1 MSDKEKED
9 DRMRRAYGTAGR
21 AYREKLSQERPE
33 DEAELASIEPAE
45 VIAVHGL
52 YDHIHRVLEA
62 TGVPFLGLDP
72 GDLPR
77 VDWDRMQVLFV
88 NCPGHLPETAMN
100 RIAPWVRAGGYLV
113 TTDWALK
120 HVVEPLFPGTVRH
133 NGQTTDD
140 CVVRV
145 MTEDG
150 ETDPLLQGFLEQDR
164 DPLWW
169 LEGSSYPIEVLDT
182 ERVRVLV
189 RSKELADQWGQ
200 EPVVVTFEEGEGT
213 VLHLLSH
220 LYLQRSETRDARD
233 AMAPADYF
241 QAELGLAGEEAV
253 EFAKMA
259 DGLDA
264 SDLRAAMSKGRI
276 MSNVVLSSMRK
287 ARERM
292 KRRGGSDEEGGA
304 A

>member
-1 MSDKEKED
+1 
-9 DRMRRAYGTAGR
+9 
-21 AYREKLSQERPE
+21 
-33 DEAELASIEPAE
+33 
-45 VIAVHGL
+45 
-52 YDHIHRVLEA
+52 
-62 TGVPFLGLDP
+62 
-72 GDLPR
+72 
-77 VDWDRMQVLFV
+77 
-88 NCPGHLPETAMN
+88 
-100 RIAPWVRAGGYLV
+100 
-113 TTDWALK
+113 
-120 HVVEPLFPGTVRH
+120 
-133 NGQTTDD
+133 
-140 CVVRV
+140 
-145 MTEDG
+145 
-150 ETDPLLQGFLEQDR
+150 
-164 DPLWW
+164 
-169 LEGSSYPIEVLDT
+169 VLDT

>member
-1 MSDKEKED
+1 MSKEEKGD

-21 AYREKLSQERPE
+21 AYREKLRQERPE
-33 DEAELASIEPAE
+33 DAAELASIEPAE
-45 VIAVHGL
+45 VIAVHGQ
-52 YDHIHRVLEA
+52 YDHIHRVLET
-62 TGVPFLGLDP
+62 TGVPFLGLAP

-77 VDWDRMQVLFV
+77 ADWDRMQVLFV
-88 NCPGHLPETAMN
+88 NCPGHLPEAAMS
-100 RIAPWVRAGGYLV
+100 RIAPWVRGGGYLV

-120 HVVEPLFPGTVRH
+120 HVVEPLFPRTIRH
-133 NGQTTDD
+133 NGQMTDD

-145 MTEDG
+145 MMQEG

-169 LEGSSYPIEVLDT
+169 LEGSSFPIEVLDP

-189 RSKELADQWGQ
+189 RSNEIADKWGQ
-200 EPVVVTFEEGEGT
+200 EPVVVTFQEGEGT

-233 AMAPADYF
+233 EMAPAEYF
-241 QAELGLAGEEAV
+241 QDELGLADAEAV
-253 EFAKMA
+253 MFAKEA
-259 DGLDA
+259 DGLNA
-264 SDLRAAMSKGRI
+264 GDLRAAMSKGRI
-276 MSNVVLSSMRK
+276 MSNVVLESRRK
-287 ARERM
+287 ARLRR
-292 KRRGGSDEEGGA
+292 KRKGGTDEVGA